1 MEPDADNLTF
11 ANHVSHDVGPNDC
24 RAVLDVRAKRV
35 ATGRRSYPRREN
47 PPCIGMFVD
56 GSLISPP

>member
-35 ATGRRSYPRREN
+35 ALAGA
-47 PPCIGMFVD
+47 
-56 GSLISPP
+56 LIPAAKILHA